1 MKKYCKVIRVICHTQ
16 QKLVGLKQ
24 KRAHIM
30 EVQVNGGSISDKVEW
45 AKEKLEKQVSISN
58 VFGQDE
64 MIDVIGITKGHG
76 FKGWCASLCFFTE
89 SRYYLQDLI
98 RPTKPGPMT

>member
-1 MKKYCKVIRVICHTQ
+1 
-16 QKLVGLKQ
+16 
-24 KRAHIM
+24 M

-76 FKGWCASLCFFTE
+76 FKGWCASSYFFTE
-89 SRYYLQDLI
+89 NS
-98 RPTKPGPMT
+98 